1 MATSRLKIKP
11 SGLNSIPV
19 KLKKPPASLLKT
31 LLAILRSVWIG
42 LICERIATRPQV
54 ARRIG
59 KPKAETLRFAV
70 RHHFADLAGAIADEI
85 HDVKA
90 LMARGN
96 SLVIMRALKIRV
108 ATVKI
113 FSITSIVENVKC
125 TTLAITVFGNVRTR
139 LANSS
144 GADSVVQRAATI
156 VGAAEDVI
164 VTASY
169 PTSKRS
175 AIPSRAI
182 HPTAT
187 EKAKKSRAKR
197 MI

>member
-1 MATSRLKIKP
+1 M
-11 SGLNSIPV
+11 PV
-19 KLKKPPASLLKT
+19 KLKRAPGSLLKT
-31 LLAILRSVWIG
+31 LLAILRSVGIG

-54 ARRIG
+54 ARRNG
-59 KPKAETLRFAV
+59 KPKARTLRFAV
-70 RHHFADLAGAIADEI
+70 RRHFADLAGAIADEI

-90 LMARGN
+90 VMARGN
-96 SLVIMRALKIRV
+96 ALAIMRALKIRV
-108 ATVKI
+108 ATVKK
-113 FSITSIVENVKC
+113 FSTTSIVENVKC
-125 TTLAITVFGNVRTR
+125 ATLAITIFGNFRTR

-169 PTSKRS
+169 PASKRS

-197 MI
+197 MV